1 MELLTENDVYEFF
14 HWLSRQPKDYFG
26 GEFLYDIKGH
36 YKRLNISEAFKYWFE
51 NVKPK

>member
-14 HWLSRQPKDYFG
+14 HWLGCQPKDYLG
-26 GEFLYDIKGH
+26 GEFLYDIKGYH
-36 YKRLNISEAFKYWFE
+36 KRLKLSETFKYWLE